1 VALTLR
7 CERFRPKGRTSGLWH
22 VHGLPF
28 YLHRGGGFDPARRA
42 GFGGCKRREWLIRE
56 GGLDRSQQL
65 GEDGNLA
72 FDAQVLLLRADLR
85 SSAFPTRRAALAA
98 LEYAITVEVGILGQW
113 HPLGPLAAR
122 AGLPVPNIDRPEA
135 ARRAGLLEDA
145 LRDKP
150 IDEPSAPV
158 LGALLTSLD
167 T

>member
-7 CERFRPKGRTSGLWH
+7 CERFHAKGRTSGLWH

-28 YLHRGGGFDPARRA
+28 YLHRGGGWDPRRRA
-42 GFGGCKRREWLIRE
+42 GFGGCKRNQWLIRE

-65 GEDGNLA
+65 GEDDNLA

-85 SSAFPTRRAALAA
+85 SSPFPTRRAALAA
-98 LEYAITVEVGILGQW
+98 LEYALTAEIAFLGPW

-122 AGLPVPNIDRPEA
+122 AGLPVPDIDRPEA
-135 ARRAGLLEDA
+135 VRRAGLLQEA

-158 LGALLTSLD
+158 IGELLAGLES
-167 T
+167 